1 MIPKTSI
8 IIKLFLLPFKIVQIL
23 SAKND
28 PNAAPIGTILVIIP
42 SYNDNLSD
50 GQSLM

>member
-1 MIPKTSI
+1 M
-8 IIKLFLLPFKIVQIL
+8 IKLFLLPFKKEQTL
-23 SAKND
+23 SDKKD
-28 PNAAPIGTILVIIP
+28 PKIAPIATILVIIP